1 MDPSP
6 AFASFEPFDGA
17 PDEPATTIDQ
27 DEHATRELLDQAA
40 RWEQAVRGRDEA
52 LAGQLLAPGFAVE
65 TVEPVRTVM
74 SRAVWLEVLSDYVV
88 HEWSVEEQVVDLDGD
103 VAALLQRVRMR
114 TTVMGEDRSGVY
126 VLTDLWRREGG
137 EWRVWR
143 RHSTPLLPGRA
154 PNDKDT

>member
-1 MDPSP
+1 MDISP
-6 AFASFEPFDGA
+6 VLEAETTDAGA
-17 PDEPATTIDQ
+17 GDAGVSVVIEDTSSAV
-27 DEHATRELLDQAA
+27 ELLAQAA
-40 RWEQAVRGRDEA
+40 RWEQAVRDRDEA
-52 LAGQLLAPGFAVE
+52 LAAELLAPGFAVE
-65 TVEPVRTVM
+65 LVEPVRTVM

-88 HEWSVEEQVVDLDGD
+88 HEWSVEEQIVDLDGD

-143 RHSTPLLPGRA
+143 RHSTPLLPGR
-154 PNDKDT
+154 PPSDTDT